1 MEILNMKLQQVI
13 DVILYMNGEKK
24 LSNKEFYNY
33 DIDKDGKIEKED
45 LISMF
50 ESYAKNVSEIK
61 SYSNGYSFR
70 QTIKKLFKSDKL
82 SSVEK
87 DYIKNNIASIATQ
100 YIVEIESTNKMY
112 STKKGAK
119 MVAKKANIKD
129 SSSSISKTN

>member
-1 MEILNMKLQQVI
+1 MKLQQVI